1 MFRILI
7 VDDDRAAA
15 HLLRT
20 VLKRLQRPH
29 EEHLARDGV
38 EALAFLRACGTE
50 GQPDRP
56 NLVLLDMN
64 MPNLDGLETLS
75 AIKSD
80 PDLCVIPV
88 IMFSSVS
95 TPHQVR
101 RCYEAH
107 ANCYVLKPTD
117 LERSVNFVRAIEAF
131 WIDFAHLPSRDQVLP
146 ASGSGTEVAS
156 GSTEATSQATRRDDS
171 PGKEIATSAQGRGCE
186 EHQRLFNGFGE
197 AVGELVK
204 LHQQQFLA
212 IVEGDTD
219 SHRFD
224 LLIHMA
230 NESKQR
236 AKYAY
241 LSHVEAHGCSSK
253 NAINEAGTRSDHR

>member
-7 VDDDRAAA
+7 VDDDPAAA

-20 VLKRLQRPH
+20 VLKSLQRPH
-29 EEHLARDGV
+29 EEHFARDGV
-38 EALAFLRACGTE
+38 EALHFLRSRGR
-50 GQPDRP
+50 PD
-56 NLVLLDMN
+56 LVLLDMS

-80 PDLCVIPV
+80 PALRSIPV
-88 IMFSSVS
+88 IMFSSAS
-95 TPHQVR
+95 SPQDVR

-117 LERSVNFVRAIEAF
+117 LDRSAAFVRAIEAF
-131 WIDFAHLPSRDQVLP
+131 WIDFAHLPSHDHTGTVF
-146 ASGSGTEVAS
+146 ASGATEEKSGP
-156 GSTEATSQATRRDDS
+156 TRRNDS
-171 PGKEIATSAQGRGCE
+171 TGERIADLTRGMGCE
-186 EHQRLFNGFGE
+186 EHRGLLNGFGE
-197 AVGELVK
+197 AVRELLK
-204 LHQQQFLA
+204 LHEEQFQA

-219 SHRFD
+219 CHRFD

-230 NESKQR
+230 NENKQT

-241 LSHVEAHGCSSK
+241 LSHVESHGCTNT
-253 NAINEAGTRSDHR
+253 NAINETRTRSDHR